1 MDADFWHSKWEKN
14 EIGFHQNK
22 PNDLFTRHF
31 DRLDL
36 TPGARVFLPLCGKTL
51 DIGWL
56 LSEGYAVAGAE
67 LNESAIRQLFE
78 GLKLTP
84 NITAAGPLIQYRAPG
99 IDIFVGDIFDLAA
112 DRLGPIDAVYDRAA
126 LVALPT
132 EMREKYAQH
141 LPEITQAAPQLLITL
156 DYDQAE
162 MKGPPFAIDE
172 AELRRL
178 YSAAFQIDLLEEA
191 DASGSLK
198 KDITVHQAAWHLRS
212 R

>member
-1 MDADFWHSKWEKN
+1 MDPDFWHDRWQTNKIAFHEKN
-14 EIGFHQNK
+14 GNPLLVKH
-22 PNDLFTRHF
+22 
-31 DRLDL
+31 LDVL
-36 TPGARVFLPLCGKTL
+36 ALPPGGRVFVPLCGKTL

>member
-22 PNDLFTRHF
+22 PNEMFTRHF
-31 DRLDL
+31 HRLDL

-56 LSEGYAVAGAE
+56 LSEGYAAE